1 MPTPMHIVILSD
13 MLPPDEPG
21 GAGRVAWQLGQ
32 GYVAVGQRVTFIT
45 SSPGPSRVEKR
56 DGFTVHVLHSRYAER
71 WRAWFGLFN
80 PQTVWLLNR
89 LLRQL
94 RPDVVHAHNVHSHLS
109 YHSLV
114 IARHVGAATI
124 FTAHDAMTVA
134 YGKLTHFIDPA
145 RPEQC
150 DGFNYRL
157 PFGYNLRQMRFRWN
171 PARNL
176 SIRHTLRYYT
186 DARVAVSHELK
197 KALEA
202 NRLPP
207 FEVVHNGIDPSRFD
221 VPEVAV
227 AVLRQR
233 YRLEGRR
240 VILFGGRLN
249 RAKGDQQLLAALRQ
263 VRQTV
268 PDVALLV
275 LSRSDAYLQRLLGEH
290 PDLADVIVPGSWLE
304 GSELATAYRLAQAV
318 TLPSVYFETFGITA
332 LEGMAA
338 GAVPVVTCFGGPREV
353 VVDGETGFVV
363 NPYNTEA
370 LADRLIRLLTDESL
384 RGRMAAA
391 GRARVEQ
398 HFTLKRQTEAMLAVF
413 ERAIARRHARRA
425 TKLPTPDS

>member
-32 GYVAVGQRVTFIT
+32 GFVAAGQRVTFIT
-45 SSPGPSRVEKR
+45 SSPGPSRTEKR

-80 PQTVWLLNR
+80 PQTVWPLNR

-94 RPDVVHAHNVHSHLS
+94 RPDVVHAHNVHGHLS

-114 IARHVGAATI
+114 IARHRGAATV

-134 YGKLTHFIDPA
+134 YGKLTHFIDPS
-145 RPEQC
+145 RPEQR

-186 DARVAVSHELK
+186 DARIAVSGELK

-221 VPEVAV
+221 APEAAV

-233 YRLEGRR
+233 FKLDGRR

-249 RAKGDQQLLAALRQ
+249 RAKGDQQLLAALRC

-275 LSRSDAYLQRLLGEH
+275 LARSDAYLQRLLGEH
-290 PDLADVIVPGSWLE
+290 PDLADVIVPGGWLE
-304 GSELATAYRLAQAV
+304 GAELAAAYRLAHV
-318 TLPSVYFETFGITA
+318 VVLPSVCFETFGLTA

-353 VVDGETGFVV
+353 VADGETGFVV
-363 NPYNTEA
+363 NPYNTDA
-370 LADRLIRLLTDESL
+370 LADRLIRLLTDEPL
-384 RGRMAAA
+384 RRCMAEA
-391 GRARVEQ
+391 GRARVEG
-398 HFTLKRQTEAMLAVF
+398 HFTLRHQVETMLDVF
-413 ERAIARRHARRA
+413 EQAIARRHPGRA
-425 TKLPTPDS
+425 PRLPTQGS